1 MIVVTVG
8 THEQQFDR
16 LMRAVVALGDSEP
29 MLVQYGTC
37 TITSGPGEWVDFLS
51 FDELAEQAKGARAF
65 ICHAG
70 VGSIVLAR
78 RCGHRPIIMPRRPE
92 LGEHVDEHQLELSR
106 RLHQAGLVTVV
117 EDEAELAAAVRSPAG
132 VPEAGTTAGSLHG
145 PAALSA
151 DVRSVLD
158 RLGAARRERVIARAA

>member
-8 THEQQFDR
+8 THEQPFDR
-16 LMRAVVALGDSEP
+16 MLRAVVALGDAEP

-37 TITSGPGEWVDFLS
+37 TITQGPGEWVDFLS
-51 FDELAEQAKGARAF
+51 FDELAERAKGARAF

-92 LGEHVDEHQLELSR
+92 HGEHVDEHQLELSR
-106 RLHQAGLVTVV
+106 RLHKAGLVAVV
-117 EDEAELAAAVRSPAG
+117 EDEHELAAAVRNPAA
-132 VPEAGTTAGSLHG
+132 VPEAGATAGSLNG
-145 PAALSA
+145 PSALSA
-151 DVRSVLD
+151 DVRGVLE
-158 RLGAARRERVIARAA
+158 RLGAARLSARAA

>member
-8 THEQQFDR
+8 THEQPFDR
-16 LMRAVVALGDSEP
+16 LMNAVVALGDSEP

-37 TITSGPGEWVDFLS
+37 TITNGPGEWVDFLS
-51 FDELAEQAKGARAF
+51 FDELAERAADARAF

-78 RCGHRPIIMPRRPE
+78 RCGHRPIIMARRPD

-117 EDEAELAAAVRSPAG
+117 EDELELAAAVRNPDAIPA
-132 VPEAGTTAGSLHG
+132 AGTTPTALYG
-145 PAALSA
+145 PSALSA
-151 DVRSVLD
+151 DVRGILEG
-158 RLGAARRERVIARAA
+158 LGAARRLPVAA